1 MIILIPNGNLLVDIV
16 RAFAVFTRV
25 VESGSFSAA
34 AKDLALGQPAISKM
48 MLALENHLGV
58 RLLNRSTR
66 RLTVTEAGQ
75 ALYERAIEVLSIV
88 EEAEVAAR
96 GINSG
101 LQGVLRVSVPV
112 TFGRLHV
119 VPRLSQFLDAHPN
132 LQIELIMDDRNVDL
146 LAEKIDIALRAG
158 ALADSS
164 LIAKRVASTERV
176 VVAAPAYLA
185 KHGIPQSPAELLQ
198 HNVII
203 YDQNNLTTNWLFKQ
217 GTKETSVK
225 VQGRLHVTSAE
236 GLREAVLAG
245 LGLAIVSRWMMSQE
259 LLDNKVVTV
268 LDEWQL
274 PGVTLWAVHASGRM
288 VSTKISTFLTWF
300 SQAFNEQT
308 E

>member
-1 MIILIPNGNLLVDIV
+1 MDIV

-34 AKDLALGQPAISKM
+34 AKDLTLGQPAISKM

-119 VPRLSQFLDAHPN
+119 VPRLAQFLDAHPN
-132 LQIELIMDDRNVDL
+132 LRVELIMDDRNVDL

-158 ALADSS
+158 ALSDSS
-164 LIAKRVASTERV
+164 LMAKRIASTERV
-176 VVAAPAYLA
+176 VVASPAYLA
-185 KHGIPQSPAELLQ
+185 RHGLPQTPAELLQ

-203 YDQNNLTTNWLFKQ
+203 YEQNNLTTNWLFKQ
-217 GTKETSVK
+217 ATQETSVK
-225 VQGRLHVTSAE
+225 VQGQLHVTSAE

-268 LDEWQL
+268 LDDWHL

-288 VSTKISTFLTWF
+288 VSTKITTFLTWF
-300 SQAFNEQT
+300 SQAFNAQT

>member
-1 MIILIPNGNLLVDIV
+1 MDIV

-34 AKDLALGQPAISKM
+34 AKDLTLGQPAISKM

-119 VPRLSQFLDAHPN
+119 VPRLAQFLDAHPN
-132 LQIELIMDDRNVDL
+132 LRVELIMDDRNVDL

-158 ALADSS
+158 ALSDSS
-164 LIAKRVASTERV
+164 LMAKRIASTERV
-176 VVAAPAYLA
+176 VVASPAYLA
-185 KHGIPQSPAELLQ
+185 RHGVPQTPAELLQ

-203 YDQNNLTTNWLFKQ
+203 YEQNNLTTNWLFKQ
-217 GTKETSVK
+217 ATQETSVK
-225 VQGRLHVTSAE
+225 VQGQLHVTSAE

-268 LDEWQL
+268 LDDWQL

-288 VSTKISTFLTWF
+288 VSTKITTFLTWF
-300 SQAFNEQT
+300 SQAFNAQT